1 MFCPFFNEEG
11 LFLVVMW
18 CVFSHAE
25 GSVFIPETDIKYSN
39 LPQCRACGEQKTA
52 VYELWEFVI
61 LYKWQLECS
70 LGSPCPIVMLS
81 SL

>member
-1 MFCPFFNEEG
+1 M
-11 LFLVVMW
+11 
-18 CVFSHAE
+18 
-25 GSVFIPETDIKYSN
+25 FIPETDIKYSN

-70 LGSPCPIVMLS
+70 LGSPCPIVMLG